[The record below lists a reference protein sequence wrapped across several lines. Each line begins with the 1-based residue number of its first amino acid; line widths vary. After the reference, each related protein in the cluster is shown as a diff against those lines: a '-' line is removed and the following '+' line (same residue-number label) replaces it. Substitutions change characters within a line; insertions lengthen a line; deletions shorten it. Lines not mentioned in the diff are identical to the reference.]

1 LTVAPHKR
9 DFGTL
14 RTEQIAYAGLAEL
27 EAAPSE
33 PETAKTLAYLIL
45 QIFRDYADRARKI
58 PWLAKRAFE
67 TRDWPASLDLSRER
81 IAIYALAIAKTAPI
95 LQLVIR
101 AHDRSSSF
109 WRMVEEHY
117 GGLIQGRYDA
127 DLALAFLAS
136 IRRAAYRH
144 AWTPVAYHVDYRTP
158 AESSSGFLKTV
169 EAPGVMTETLARTI
183 FAAPGLEAA
192 FRDAESDAAA
202 ITSRIN
208 DELGLDEARSL
219 VAIEVVEAG
228 FYRNRGAYIVGAL
241 MLGEERNPFAL
252 ALLHGADGVYVDAV
266 ILRETTLRHVFSST
280 LANFHVTVTAYHE
293 LADYL
298 FALMPTRPQGM
309 HYSTIGYN
317 HVGKLAVMEQI
328 MRHREEPAERLSHA
342 PGPRGS
348 VAIGMTSP
356 ARQYVMKVIRDEPT
370 ESYKWERFDGVD
382 AVLGKYRQVHELN
395 RSGSM
400 LDNIIYSN
408 IAIPRA
414 MFEDELLD
422 DLLKE
427 APNSISL
434 DRDAV
439 FFSHLIVQ
447 RKLIPVPLYLA
458 ECTPEAAEMVV
469 IRLGQ
474 CIRNNAA
481 TNVFNRDLD
490 GRNYGVSTLRFVYLF
505 DYDAIES
512 LTGVKVRTNVDRE
525 AGEEDIP
532 DWFFEEGT
540 VFLPEELELHLR
552 LPDRKLARLFHE
564 AHGELLTADYWWR
577 MQRRL
582 EDGSVP
588 RVRTYPR
595 SCELRRT

>member
-1 LTVAPHKR
+1 
-9 DFGTL
+9 
-14 RTEQIAYAGLAEL
+14 
-27 EAAPSE
+27 
-33 PETAKTLAYLIL
+33 
-45 QIFRDYADRARKI
+45 
-58 PWLAKRAFE
+58 
-67 TRDWPASLDLSRER
+67 
-81 IAIYALAIAKTAPI
+81 
-95 LQLVIR
+95 
-101 AHDRSSSF
+101 
-109 WRMVEEHY
+109 
-117 GGLIQGRYDA
+117 
-127 DLALAFLAS
+127 
-136 IRRAAYRH
+136 
-144 AWTPVAYHVDYRTP
+144 
-158 AESSSGFLKTV
+158 
-169 EAPGVMTETLARTI
+169 
-183 FAAPGLEAA
+183 
-192 FRDAESDAAA
+192 
-202 ITSRIN
+202 
-208 DELGLDEARSL
+208 
-219 VAIEVVEAG
+219 
-228 FYRNRGAYIVGAL
+228 
-241 MLGEERNPFAL
+241 
-252 ALLHGADGVYVDAV
+252 
-266 ILRETTLRHVFSST
+266 
-280 LANFHVTVTAYHE
+280 
-293 LADYL
+293 
-298 FALMPTRPQGM
+298 
-309 HYSTIGYN
+309 
-317 HVGKLAVMEQI
+317 
-328 MRHREEPAERLSHA
+328 
-342 PGPRGS
+342 
-348 VAIGMTSP
+348 
-356 ARQYVMKVIRDEPT
+356 
-370 ESYKWERFDGVD
+370 
-382 AVLGKYRQVHELN
+382 
-395 RSGSM
+395 M

-577 MQRRL
+577 LQRRL